1 MFDVTV
7 DASPPP
13 GGGFLILNKAQIGNL
28 DLLCLIKRTYPQTKI
43 LAQQNVPA
51 DVRRVFS
58 IGNPRPNLPGIA
70 GYYMR
75 REARPQEA
83 LRNAMAKLNSR

>member
-1 MFDVTV
+1 MDYG
-7 DASPPP
+7 DCGPPP

-43 LAQQNVPA
+43 FAQQTMPV
-51 DVRRVFS
+51 DVRKVFS
-58 IGNPRPNLPGIA
+58 IGNPPPSLPGIA

-75 REARPQEA
+75 REARPHEA
-83 LRNAMAKLNSR
+83 LRKAMAGLNSR